1 MDAMGQPSARSI
13 SALAGG
19 RRLLA
24 VLLLLLVMC
33 SMHPA
38 HAWGGGSG
46 SGGGIG
52 TKTNRKDPRLVFK
65 KPGSTLQVVP
75 GQQFTVSIRV
85 KKARLRQPALF
96 QVVLPDGALFVGP
109 TGHQPKQTT
118 KKGDIKGRTPAP
130 TAETAW
136 KAKRAAAKRF
146 PPPDT
151 VARHRR
157 QRHGGRAD
165 AAVAPGRLP
174 APAEPHQAGV
184 RGGLLRPA
192 FPTRPA
198 LRLAAERPVGAAHRP
213 FGKSGAGI
221 SPPSSCTT
229 HALISSPMTHIIIK
243 PTHPHTA
250 PSVALDQRPGRA

>member
-118 KKGDIKGRTPAP
+118 KKGDNKGRTPAP

-151 VARHRR
+151 VVNGTAGERTLQWHLDTFPPRFNPIKLTFEVDFCGAPSPLAIRLNWQQGGRSARPVVITVSLGFEVVGLMVGDPARR
-157 QRHGGRAD
+157 QSK
-165 AAVAPGRLP
+165 
-174 APAEPHQAGV
+174 
-184 RGGLLRPA
+184 
-192 FPTRPA
+192 
-198 LRLAAERPVGAAHRP
+198 VGIVTINIHMIAAAHSH
-213 FGKSGAGI
+213 KWLA
-221 SPPSSCTT
+221 
-229 HALISSPMTHIIIK
+229 
-243 PTHPHTA
+243 PH
-250 PSVALDQRPGRA
+250 L